1 MWGRE
6 KVSKD
11 EREGLLELLE
21 EFILWVDFID
31 FGILE
36 IIRKFYGYY
45 LYYWII

>member
-21 EFILWVDFID
+21 EFILWVDSTD
-31 FGILE
+31 LGILE
-36 IIRKFYGYY
+36 TIRKFHGYY
-45 LYYWII
+45 PYHWII